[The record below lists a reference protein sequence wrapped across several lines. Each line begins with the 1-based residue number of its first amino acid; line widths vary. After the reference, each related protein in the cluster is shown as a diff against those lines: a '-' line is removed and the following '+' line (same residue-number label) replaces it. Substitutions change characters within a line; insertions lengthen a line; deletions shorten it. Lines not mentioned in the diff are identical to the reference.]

1 MGDRHDY
8 VALEWVKGEIA
19 ETLKQ
24 AHHAI
29 ETLLDDPQATHALSD
44 CLACIH
50 QVHGSLQMVEFYGAA
65 LLAEEMEHL
74 IVALQNDRVS
84 HRDEALHLMLQAL
97 GQLPI
102 YLDRVQAARR
112 DLPLMLLP
120 LINDLRSARG
130 EALLSETS
138 LFSPQLPDLPPL
150 NDEALALLE
159 PADLSN
165 VLRKWRQMLQMALAG
180 LLREEDGDTNLGYLT
195 KVFSRLESLCGD
207 APLGPLWQ
215 VASALVEGMRDGVIA
230 NSPAL
235 RSLFKDADKEL
246 KRLLEHGMAA
256 INQPAPPELLKS
268 LLFYIAKAEHPTG
281 QMLTMKER
289 YGLDDALPDSAMVD
303 EERARLAGP
312 DRDAMRSVLA
322 ALCEELV
329 RVKER
334 LDLFVRSDRQHTSD
348 LDSLLAPLRQIAD
361 TLAVLGFGQPRKVI
375 IDQLAV
381 VLSLVQGQRA
391 PDDATLMDVAG
402 ALLYVEATLAG
413 MVGTVEPES
422 QEEDALPTTDLT
434 QIHQIVIKE
443 ARICLQQAKDMIV
456 DYIDADWDRQHLQP
470 LPALLTQ
477 VRGALAM
484 IALSRAASLVETCN
498 HFIREHLLLERGQ
511 PDWQELDSLADVI
524 ASLEYYLERLND
536 DPQAPGEQLLD
547 IAEQSLATL
556 GFFPNE
562 EPSEQQVPVLEDVL
576 SPSEAQTLQ
585 HQQELDASE
594 VARSLA
600 DVLASPVSALNPPAQ
615 TTPGSL
621 LPPPAGEEPVDDE
634 LREVFLE
641 ETDEVLEILREY
653 LPRWS
658 INPDNRSALSELRR
672 AFHTLKGSGRMV
684 RALVIG
690 ELAWAVENLLNRVLE
705 GSVEPGA
712 TVQQL
717 IGDVLRVLPELVAE
731 YAAHAQR
738 QRSDVDQMAARAHAL
753 AKGEEPLSDEDT
765 QDVSALDPLLLEI
778 FRKEAETHLS
788 SLNRFLDEAAEH
800 VPLPASDALLRALHT
815 LKGSASMAG
824 VLPIVELAVPL
835 DQLVREYKAHQIA
848 LDLDEVEV
856 LLEAEGLFLLG
867 LRQLKKDPLAEIP
880 HAHELIER
888 AKALLAERLQSLV
901 DAPSSSLRIKRD
913 PQLINNFLAQGMD
926 ILLDAESLLQRW
938 QQHPGERQEL
948 SALLDEL
955 TTLGEGAHL
964 ADLHP
969 VDELCEAL
977 LDLYGAVEESSLAVS
992 EVFFREAQSAH
1003 EALIDM
1009 LDELAAG
1016 QEVSPRPDRVRALQ
1030 GLLNESLDPSAMG
1043 LIRSDGSRTLSIR
1056 ELGDVTA
1063 DLAQTATD
1071 VVLDDEIVSI
1081 FLEEA
1086 VDILDSASQ
1095 ALQRWLADPQ
1105 NPAPLSS
1112 LQRDLHTLKGGARMA
1127 EVEPVGDL
1135 AHELEG
1141 LYEGLV
1147 DRRYSYSEGLALL
1160 LQNSHD
1166 HLAQQLEQLQSH
1178 QSLDDPAELIE
1189 AIHAFRQGHGS
1200 AVEVIEP
1207 EADDSPH
1214 HDSDLL
1220 EIFLEE
1226 GFDIIESSGAALSR
1240 WQAEPSNR
1248 QEVET
1253 LLRDLHTLKGG
1264 ARMVEITPIG
1274 DLAHE
1279 LEFLYEG
1286 LSTGLLKPTG
1296 ALFELLQRSHDRL
1309 AQMLDAARAGEP
1321 LPPADRLLDAIR
1333 NFSHPSVPEL
1343 PVPQAAIP
1351 ETPTPVAQPV
1361 AVKAETP
1368 LQPADPNADMVKV
1381 SAELLD
1387 DLVNLAGETS
1397 IFRGRIEQQ
1406 VNDAQVALNE
1416 METTIER
1423 MRDQLRRLDIET
1435 QGRILSRQQ
1444 EAERLGYEEFDPLEM
1459 DRHSQLQQLS
1469 RALFESASDL
1479 LDLKETLDRRNQD
1492 AENLLQQQGRINTEL
1507 QEGLMRTRMV
1517 PFERMLPRLKRI
1529 VRQVAGE
1536 LGKDVEFIVGN
1547 AEGEMD
1553 RNVLERMAA
1562 PLEHMLRNAVDHGL
1576 ESAEVRAAAG
1586 KPAQGR
1592 ITLDLLREGG
1602 DMIFDIRD
1610 DGAGVP
1616 MDAVRRKAIKRGLI
1630 EEHSEISDRDVLQ
1643 FIMQPGFSTAEKIT
1657 QISGRGVGMD
1667 VVHEE
1672 VRQLGGSMSIDS
1684 VPGQG
1689 VHFRIRLPFT
1699 VSVNRALMVQCG
1711 EDQYAIPLNTIDGIV
1726 RVLPNELEGHFRL
1739 DPPAYEYAGQRYEL
1753 CYLGDLLKTHPRPKL
1768 PAQSLPLPVLL
1779 VQCNDRHVAVQVD
1792 AMAGTREIVVKSLGP
1807 QFAAVQGV
1815 SGATILGDGRVVLI
1829 LDLLAPI
1836 RAMQAHVPQRP
1847 PVQDSEF
1854 EPQKPLLVMVVDD
1867 SVTVRKVT
1875 SRLLERHGMNVL
1887 TAKDGV
1893 DAMLLLEEHMPD
1905 IMLLDIEMPRMDG
1918 FEVATQVRNDER
1930 LQHLPIIMIT
1940 SRTGQKH
1947 RDRAM
1952 AIGVNDYLGK
1962 PYQESVLLESIALWS
1977 KTHA

>member
-24 AHHAI
+24 AHQAI
-29 ETLLDDPQATHALSD
+29 ETLIDDPQATHALSE
-44 CLACIH
+44 CLACVH
-50 QVHGSLQMVEFYGAA
+50 QVHGGLQMVEFYGAA
-65 LLAEEMEHL
+65 LLAEEIEQL
-74 IVALQNDRVS
+74 ISALQQNRVS
-84 HRDEALHLMLQAL
+84 HRDEAIHLLLHAL
-97 GQLPI
+97 GQLPT
-102 YLDRVQAARR
+102 YLDRVQGARR
-112 DLPLMLLP
+112 DLPLVVLP

-130 EALLSETS
+130 ESLLSETS

-150 NDEALALLE
+150 SEQALALLE
-159 PADLSN
+159 PSDLPN
-165 VLRKWRQMLQMALAG
+165 VLRKLRQMLQMALAG
-180 LLREEDGDTNLGYLT
+180 LLREQDDDTHFDYLAR
-195 KVFSRLESLCGD
+195 VFSRLEGLCGD
-207 APLGPLWQ
+207 APLSPLWH
-215 VASALVEGMRDGVIA
+215 VASALVEGMRNGSIA
-230 NSPAL
+230 NSPTL

-246 KRLLEHGMAA
+246 KRLLEQGMPG
-256 INQPAPPELLKS
+256 INQPAPAELLKS

-281 QMLTMKER
+281 QMLTMKDR
-289 YGLDDALPDSAMVD
+289 YSLDDALPDSAMVD
-303 EERARLAGP
+303 EERARLVGP

-381 VLSLVQGQRA
+381 VLSLAQGQRE
-391 PDDATLMDVAG
+391 PNDATLMDVAG

-422 QEEDALPTTDLT
+422 QEDSRLPTTDLT

-456 DYIDADWDRQHLQP
+456 DYIDADWDRQYLQP

-484 IALSRAASLVETCN
+484 IPLARAASLVEACN
-498 HFIREHLLLERGQ
+498 GFIREHLLVDPGQ
-511 PDWQELDSLADVI
+511 PGWQQLDSLADVVTSI
-524 ASLEYYLERLND
+524 EYYLERLSD
-536 DPQAPGEQLLD
+536 DPEAPGEQLLD
-547 IAEQSLATL
+547 VAEKGLAAL
-556 GFFPNE
+556 GCF
-562 EPSEQQVPVLEDVL
+562 PSEQQVPMLEAVL
-576 SPSEAQTLQ
+576 SPSEAMQNMQ
-585 HQQELDASE
+585 DIQGIQELDDLKT
-594 VARSLA
+594 VQSLA
-600 DVLASPVSALNPPAQ
+600 DVLASPVSSVNPPAL

-634 LREVFLE
+634 LRKVFLE
-641 ETDEVLEILREY
+641 ETDEVLEILQEY

-658 INPDNRSALSELRR
+658 ANPDSPSALSELRR

-684 RALVIG
+684 RALVLG

-705 GSVEPGA
+705 HSVAPSPA
-712 TVQQL
+712 VQHL
-717 IGDVLRVLPELVAE
+717 VGDALKLLPELVTE
-731 YAAHAQR
+731 FAANAQR
-738 QRSDVDQMAARAHAL
+738 QRNDVDQLAARAHAL
-753 AKGEEPLSDEDT
+753 AKGDELLSDEDV
-765 QDVSALDPLLLEI
+765 QDVAALDPLLLEI
-778 FRKEAETHLS
+778 FRNEAETHLN
-788 SLNRFLDEAAEH
+788 SLNRFLDQAAEH
-800 VPLPASDALLRALHT
+800 VPLQASDELQRALHT

-824 VLPIVELAVPL
+824 VLPIAELAASL
-835 DQLVREYKAHQIA
+835 DQLAREYKAHRIA
-848 LDLDEVEV
+848 LDLDEVEL
-856 LLEAEGLFLLG
+856 LLEAEGLFRLG
-867 LRQLKKDPLAEIP
+867 LRQLKSDPLGEIP
-880 HAHELIER
+880 DARALIER
-888 AKALLAERLQSLV
+888 ARALLADRLQSLLS
-901 DAPSSSLRIKRD
+901 APDTKLRIKRD

-955 TTLGEGAHL
+955 TTLGESAHL

-992 EVFFREAQSAH
+992 DRFFHEAQSAH
-1003 EALIDM
+1003 EALINM

-1016 QEVSPRPDRVRALQ
+1016 QEVTAQPQRVRALRD
-1030 GLLNESLDPSAMG
+1030 LLDESLDPSSMG

-1056 ELGDVTA
+1056 ELGSATA
-1063 DLAQTATD
+1063 ELEQAATQ
-1071 VVLDDEIVSI
+1071 VELDDEIVSI
-1081 FLEEA
+1081 FLDEA
-1086 VDILDSASQ
+1086 VDILESAGQ
-1095 ALQRWLADPQ
+1095 ALQRWLSDPD
-1105 NPAPLSS
+1105 NAAPLLS

-1135 AHELEG
+1135 AHELES

-1147 DRRYSYSEGLALL
+1147 DRRYSHSEALAQL
-1160 LQNSHD
+1160 LQQSHD
-1166 HLAQQLEQLQSH
+1166 RLAVFLEQLQH
-1178 QSLDDPAELIE
+1178 NRPLGDPGELIE
-1189 AIHAFRQGHGS
+1189 AIRAFRLGNAGS
-1200 AVEVIEP
+1200 ADVIEP
-1207 EADDSPH
+1207 AASNDSAS
-1214 HDSDLL
+1214 HDSELL

-1226 GFDIIESSGAALSR
+1226 GFDIIENSGAALLR

-1264 ARMVEITPIG
+1264 ARMVEIAPIG

-1286 LSTGLLKPTG
+1286 LSAGVLQPT
-1296 ALFELLQRSHDRL
+1296 AELFSLLQRSHDRL
-1309 AQMLDAARAGEP
+1309 AQMLDATRAGQP
-1321 LPPADRLLDAIR
+1321 LPPADRLIDAIK
-1333 NFSHPSVPEL
+1333 NFSHPAVPETSAPVTL
-1343 PVPQAAIP
+1343 PVAP
-1351 ETPTPVAQPV
+1351 
-1361 AVKAETP
+1361 KAEP
-1368 LQPADPNADMVKV
+1368 AAPQPEGADTVKV

-1406 VNDAQVALNE
+1406 VNDARVALSE

-1423 MRDQLRRLDIET
+1423 IRDQLRRLDTET

-1444 EAERLGYEEFDPLEM
+1444 VEAERLGYEEFDPLEM

-1529 VRQVAGE
+1529 VRQVASE

-1576 ESAEVRAAAG
+1576 ESAQVRIAAG
-1586 KPAQGR
+1586 KPAQGK
-1592 ITLDLLREGG
+1592 ITLDLSREGG
-1602 DMIFDIRD
+1602 DIIFDIRD

-1616 MDAVRRKAIKRGLI
+1616 LDAVRRKAIKRGLLDPD
-1630 EEHSEISDRDVLQ
+1630 SDISDRDVLQ
-1643 FIMQPGFSTAEKIT
+1643 FILQPGFSTAEKIT

-1672 VRQLGGSMSIDS
+1672 VRQLGGTMSIDS
-1684 VPGQG
+1684 TSGQG

-1726 RVLPNELEGHFRL
+1726 RVLPNELEGHYRL
-1739 DPPAYEYAGQRYEL
+1739 DPPTYEYAGQRYEL
-1753 CYLGDLLKTHPRPKL
+1753 CYLGELLKTSTRPKL
-1768 PAQSLPLPVLL
+1768 LGQSLPLPVLL
-1779 VQCNDRHVAVQVD
+1779 VQCNERHVAVQVD

-1807 QFAAVQGV
+1807 QFAAVQGL

-1836 RAMQAHVPQRP
+1836 RAMQARVPQRP
-1847 PVQDSEF
+1847 VTQDV
-1854 EPQKPLLVMVVDD
+1854 EPESQRPLLVLVVDD

-1893 DAMLLLEEHMPD
+1893 DAMLLLEEHRPD
-1905 IMLLDIEMPRMDG
+1905 LMLLDIEMPRMDG
-1918 FEVATQVRNDER
+1918 FEVATQVRADER

-1962 PYQESVLLESIALWS
+1962 PYQESVLLDSIARWS

>member
-24 AHHAI
+24 AHQAI
-29 ETLLDDPQATHALSD
+29 ETLIDDPQATHTLSE
-44 CLACIH
+44 CLACVH
-50 QVHGSLQMVEFYGAA
+50 QVHGSLHMVEFYGAA
-65 LLAEEMEHL
+65 LLAEEIEQL
-74 IVALQNDRVS
+74 TSALQQNRVS
-84 HRDEALHLMLQAL
+84 HRDEAIHLLLQAL
-97 GQLPI
+97 GQLPT
-102 YLDRVQAARR
+102 YLDRVQGARR
-112 DLPLMLLP
+112 DLPLVVLP

-130 EALLSETS
+130 ESLLSETS
-138 LFSPQLPDLPPL
+138 LFSPQLLELLPLGP
-150 NDEALALLE
+150 EALALLE
-159 PADLSN
+159 PSDLPN
-165 VLRKWRQMLQMALAG
+165 VLRKLRQMLQMALVG
-180 LLREEDGDTNLGYLT
+180 LLREQDDETHFGYLAR
-195 KVFSRLESLCGD
+195 VFTRLEALCGN
-207 APLGPLWQ
+207 APLSPLWQ
-215 VASALVEGMRDGVIA
+215 VASALVEGMRNDSIA

-246 KRLLEHGMAA
+246 KRLLEQGMPG
-256 INQPAPPELLKS
+256 INQPAPPQLLKS

-281 QMLTMKER
+281 QMLTMKDR
-289 YGLDDALPDSAMVD
+289 YSLDDALPDGAMVD

-312 DRDAMRSVLA
+312 DRDAMRSVLS

-348 LDSLLAPLRQIAD
+348 LESLLAPLRQIAD

-381 VLSLVQGQRA
+381 VLSLAQGQRE
-391 PDDATLMDVAG
+391 PNDATLMDVAG

-422 QEEDALPTTDLT
+422 QEDSRLPTTDLT

-484 IALSRAASLVETCN
+484 IPLSRAASLVETCN
-498 HFIREHLLLERGQ
+498 GFIREHLLVDPGQ
-511 PDWQELDSLADVI
+511 PGWQQLDSLADVI
-524 ASLEYYLERLND
+524 TSIEYYLERLSD
-536 DPQAPGEQLLD
+536 DPEAPGEHLLD
-547 IAEQSLATL
+547 VAEKGLVSL
-556 GFFPNE
+556 GFF
-562 EPSEQQVPVLEDVL
+562 PSEQQVPMLKDVL
-576 SPSEAQTLQ
+576 SPNEALVMQDM
-585 HQQELDASE
+585 QELDDPE
-594 VARSLA
+594 TVQSLA
-600 DVLASPVSALNPPAQ
+600 DVLASPVSSVNPPAL
-615 TTPGSL
+615 TMPGSL

-634 LREVFLE
+634 LRDVFLE
-641 ETDEVLEILREY
+641 ETDEVLEILEEY

-658 INPDNRSALSELRR
+658 ASPDSTSVLSELRR

-684 RALVIG
+684 RALVLG

-705 GSVEPGA
+705 HSVAPGSA
-712 TVQQL
+712 VQQL
-717 IGDVLRVLPELVAE
+717 VGDALKLLPELVAE
-731 YAAHAQR
+731 FAANAQR
-738 QRSDVDQMAARAHAL
+738 QRNDVDQLAARAHAL
-753 AKGEEPLSDEDT
+753 AKGDKPVSDEDV
-765 QDVSALDPLLLEI
+765 QDVTALDPLLLEI
-778 FRKEAETHLS
+778 FRNEAETHLS
-788 SLNRFLDEAAEH
+788 SLNRFLDQASEH
-800 VPLPASDALLRALHT
+800 VPLQASDELQRALHT

-824 VLPIVELAVPL
+824 VLPIAELAASL
-835 DQLVREYKAHQIA
+835 DQLAREYKAHRIA
-848 LDLDEVEV
+848 LDLDEVEL
-856 LLEAEGLFLLG
+856 LLEAEGLFRLG
-867 LRQLKKDPLAEIP
+867 LRQLKSDPLAEIP
-880 HAHELIER
+880 DARSLIER
-888 AKALLAERLQSLV
+888 THAVLAERLQSLLST
-901 DAPSSSLRIKRD
+901 PNTKLRIKRD

-964 ADLHP
+964 ADLHQ

-992 EVFFREAQSAH
+992 DRFFHEAQSAH
-1003 EALIDM
+1003 EALINM

-1016 QEVSPRPDRVRALQ
+1016 QEVTAQPERVRALR
-1030 GLLNESLDPSAMG
+1030 GLLDESLDPSSMG

-1056 ELGDVTA
+1056 ELGSATA
-1063 DLAQTATD
+1063 ELEQSATQ
-1071 VVLDDEIVSI
+1071 VELDDEIVSI

-1086 VDILDSASQ
+1086 VDILESAGQ
-1095 ALQRWLADPQ
+1095 ALQRWLSDPD
-1105 NPAPLSS
+1105 NAAPLSS

-1135 AHELEG
+1135 AHELES

-1147 DRRYSYSEGLALL
+1147 DRRYSHSEALAQL
-1160 LQNSHD
+1160 LQHSHD
-1166 HLAQQLEQLQSH
+1166 RLAMFLDQLRHNRPLG
-1178 QSLDDPAELIE
+1178 DPRELIE
-1189 AIHAFRQGHGS
+1189 AIREFRQGNAGS
-1200 AVEVIEP
+1200 AEVIEP
-1207 EADDSPH
+1207 TASNDSAG
-1214 HDSDLL
+1214 HDSELL

-1226 GFDIIESSGAALSR
+1226 GFDIIENSGAALLR

-1264 ARMVEITPIG
+1264 ARMVEIAPIG

-1286 LSTGLLKPTG
+1286 LSAGVLQPT
-1296 ALFELLQRSHDRL
+1296 AELFSLLQRSHDRL
-1309 AQMLDAARAGEP
+1309 AQMLDATRAGQP
-1321 LPPADRLLDAIR
+1321 LPPADRLIDAIK
-1333 NFSHPSVPEL
+1333 NFSHPAVSETSLTLPAVP
-1343 PVPQAAIP
+1343 
-1351 ETPTPVAQPV
+1351 
-1361 AVKAETP
+1361 KAESATP
-1368 LQPADPNADMVKV
+1368 QTEGTDTVKV

-1406 VNDAQVALNE
+1406 VNDARVALSE

-1423 MRDQLRRLDIET
+1423 MRDQLRRLDTET

-1444 EAERLGYEEFDPLEM
+1444 VEAERLGYEEFDPLEM

-1479 LDLKETLDRRNQD
+1479 LDLKETLERRNHD

-1529 VRQVAGE
+1529 VRQVASE
-1536 LGKDVEFIVGN
+1536 LGKDVDFIVGN

-1576 ESAEVRAAAG
+1576 ESAEVRIAAG
-1586 KPAQGR
+1586 KPAQGK
-1592 ITLDLLREGG
+1592 ITLDLSREGG
-1602 DMIFDIRD
+1602 DIIFDIRD

-1616 MDAVRRKAIKRGLI
+1616 LDAVRRKAIKRGLLDPD
-1630 EEHSEISDRDVLQ
+1630 SDISDRDVLQ
-1643 FIMQPGFSTAEKIT
+1643 FILQPGFSTAEKIT

-1672 VRQLGGSMSIDS
+1672 VRQLGGGMIIDS

-1726 RVLPNELEGHFRL
+1726 RVLPNELEGHYRL
-1739 DPPAYEYAGQRYEL
+1739 DPPTYEYAGQRYEL
-1753 CYLGDLLKTHPRPKL
+1753 CYLGELLKTSTRPKL
-1768 PAQSLPLPVLL
+1768 LGQSLPLPVLL
-1779 VQCNDRHVAVQVD
+1779 VQCNERHVAVQVD

-1807 QFAAVQGV
+1807 QFAAVQGL

-1836 RAMQAHVPQRP
+1836 RAMQAQVPKRPVTQDVEPESQR
-1847 PVQDSEF
+1847 
-1854 EPQKPLLVMVVDD
+1854 PLLVLVVDD

-1905 IMLLDIEMPRMDG
+1905 LMLLDIEMPRMDG
-1918 FEVATQVRNDER
+1918 FEVATQIRADER

-1962 PYQESVLLESIALWS
+1962 PYQESVLLDSIARWS

>member
-19 ETLKQ
+19 ETLKL
-24 AHHAI
+24 AHQAI
-29 ETLLDDPQATHALSD
+29 EAVLDDPQAFPGLD
-44 CLACIH
+44 ECLAYIH

-65 LLAEEMEHL
+65 LLAEEMEQL
-74 IVALQNDRVS
+74 VEALQHDRVP

-97 GQLPI
+97 GQLPA
-102 YLDRVQAARR
+102 YLDRVQSARR
-112 DLPLMLLP
+112 DLPLVVLP

-130 EALLSETS
+130 ESLLAETS
-138 LFSPQLPDLPPL
+138 LFSPPLPELAPL
-150 NDEALALLE
+150 GDEALAALE
-159 PADLSN
+159 PPELPN
-165 VLRKWRQMLQMALAG
+165 VLRKLRQMLQMALVG
-180 LLREEDGDTNLGYLT
+180 LLREQDDQTHLDYLA
-195 KVFSRLESLCGD
+195 KVFTRLEALSGD
-207 APLGPLWQ
+207 APLSPLWQ
-215 VASALVEGMRDGVIA
+215 VASALIEGMREGVIA

-246 KRLLEHGMAA
+246 KRLLEQG
-256 INQPAPPELLKS
+256 IVGLNQPAPAELLKS

-281 QMLTMKER
+281 QMLTMKDR
-289 YGLDDALPDSAMVD
+289 YSLDDALPDSAMVD

-334 LDLFVRSDRQHTSD
+334 LDLFVRSDRQHASD

-381 VLSLVQGQRA
+381 VLSLAQGQRE
-391 PDDATLMDVAG
+391 PNDAILMDVAG

-413 MVGTVEPES
+413 MVGTVETQS
-422 QEEDALPTTDLT
+422 ADDARLPTTDLT

-456 DYIDADWDRQHLQP
+456 DYIDADWDRQHLQA
-470 LPALLTQ
+470 LPDLLTQ

-484 IALSRAASLVETCN
+484 IPLPRAASLVEACN
-498 HFIREHLLLERGQ
+498 GFIREHLM
-511 PDWQELDSLADVI
+511 LDAHEPGWEQLDHLADAI
-524 ASLEYYLERLND
+524 SSLEYYLERLSD
-536 DPQAPGEQLLD
+536 DPQVPAEHLLD
-547 IAEQSLATL
+547 VAQNSLASL
-556 GFFPNE
+556 GFFP
-562 EPSEQQVPVLEDVL
+562 SEQPGEAQVPVLDEVL
-576 SPSEAQTLQ
+576 SPDEAQVMQGLQTLDDPQ
-585 HQQELDASE
+585 VVQ
-594 VARSLA
+594 SLA
-600 DVLASPVSALNPPAQ
+600 EVLASPLSTLNPPARN
-615 TTPGSL
+615 TPDSL
-621 LPPPAGEEPVDDE
+621 MPPPADEEPVDDE

-641 ETDEVLEILREY
+641 ETDEVLAVLHEY
-653 LPRWS
+653 LPRWTA
-658 INPDNRSALSELRR
+658 NPQDRAALTELRR

-684 RALVIG
+684 RALVLG

-705 GSVEPGA
+705 QSVEPGA
-712 TVQQL
+712 
-717 IGDVLRVLPELVAE
+717 VLRQLLGDTLLLLPELINEFATQR
-731 YAAHAQR
+731 QR
-738 QRSDVDQMAARAHAL
+738 QRSDVDQLAARAHAL
-753 AKGEEPLSDEDT
+753 AKGDEPLAAEDT
-765 QDVSALDPLLLEI
+765 DDVAALDPLLLEI
-778 FRKEAETHLS
+778 FRKEAETHLA
-788 SLNRFLDEAAEH
+788 SLNRFLDQAAEH
-800 VPLPASDALLRALHT
+800 VPLPASDELQRALHT

-824 VLPIVELAVPL
+824 VLPMAELAASL
-835 DQLVREYKAHQIA
+835 DQLAREFKAHQLP
-848 LDLDEVEV
+848 LDLDVVEL
-856 LLEAEGLFLLG
+856 LLEAEGLFRVG
-867 LRQLKKDPLAEIP
+867 LRQLKHDPLAPIVG
-880 HAHELIER
+880 AQSLIKR
-888 AKALLAERLQSLV
+888 TDALLAERLQ
-901 DAPSSSLRIKRD
+901 ASSDGAESGLRLKRD

-926 ILLDAESLLQRW
+926 ILLDAENLLPRW

-964 ADLHP
+964 ADLLP
-969 VDELCEAL
+969 VDGLCEAL

-992 EVFFREAQSAH
+992 ERFFHEAQLAH
-1003 EALIDM
+1003 EALINM

-1016 QEVSPRPDRVRALQ
+1016 QEITPQPERIRALQ
-1030 GLLNESLDPSAMG
+1030 ELLDEGLDPGSMG
-1043 LIRSDGSRTLSIR
+1043 LIRSDGSRTLDIR
-1056 ELGDVTA
+1056 ELGSATA
-1063 DLAQTATD
+1063 QLQQSAAA
-1071 VVLDDEIVSI
+1071 LEPDDEIVEI

-1086 VDILDSASQ
+1086 VDILDSAGQ
-1095 ALQRWLADPQ
+1095 ALQRWLKDPD
-1105 NPAPLSS
+1105 NSAPLSS

-1127 EVEPVGDL
+1127 EVEAVGDL
-1135 AHELEG
+1135 AQELEN

-1147 DRRYSYSEGLALL
+1147 DRRYNHSAALEGL
-1160 LQNSHD
+1160 LQQSHAR
-1166 HLAQQLEQLQSH
+1166 LAGMLEQLQAH
-1178 QSLDDPAELIE
+1178 QALTPAQDLID
-1189 AIHAFRQGHGS
+1189 AIRQLRQGQAASETAPAPTEHDNAGHD
-1200 AVEVIEP
+1200 P
-1207 EADDSPH
+1207 E
-1214 HDSDLL
+1214 LL

-1226 GFDIIESSGAALSR
+1226 GFDIIESSGAALLR
-1240 WQAEPSNR
+1240 WQAEPGNR

-1264 ARMVEITPIG
+1264 ARMVEIGPIG

-1279 LEFLYEG
+1279 LEFLYES
-1286 LSTGLLKPTG
+1286 LSTG
-1296 ALFELLQRSHDRL
+1296 ALQPSAELFALVQRGHDRL
-1309 AQMLDAARAGEP
+1309 AQMLDGVRAGQP
-1321 LPPADRLLDAIR
+1321 CPPADRLINAIQ
-1333 NFSHPSVPEL
+1333 NFSHPAPVETPSAPAPL
-1343 PVPQAAIP
+1343 PVAKPEAAP
-1351 ETPTPVAQPV
+1351 PS
-1361 AVKAETP
+1361 
-1368 LQPADPNADMVKV
+1368 ADAGADMVKV
-1381 SAELLD
+1381 SSELLD
-1387 DLVNLAGETS
+1387 ELVNLAGETS

-1406 VNDAQVALNE
+1406 VNDAQIALNE

-1423 MRDQLRRLDIET
+1423 MRDQLRRLDTET

-1444 EAERLGYEEFDPLEM
+1444 VDGERLGYEDFDPLEM

-1479 LDLKETLDRRNQD
+1479 LDLKETLDRRNHD
-1492 AENLLQQQGRINTEL
+1492 AENLLQQQGRINTDL

-1517 PFERMLPRLKRI
+1517 PFERMVPRLKRI
-1529 VRQVAGE
+1529 VRQVAEE
-1536 LGKDVEFIVGN
+1536 LGKDVAFVVGN
-1547 AEGEMD
+1547 ADGEMD

-1576 ESAEVRAAAG
+1576 ESAEVRLAAG
-1586 KPAQGR
+1586 KPAQGQ
-1592 ITLDLLREGG
+1592 ISLDLSREGG
-1602 DMIFDIRD
+1602 DMVFDIRD

-1616 MDAVRRKAIKRGLI
+1616 LEAVRRKAIKRGLLAPDA
-1630 EEHSEISDRDVLQ
+1630 EISDRDVLQ
-1643 FIMQPGFSTAEKIT
+1643 FILQPGFSTAEKIT

-1711 EDQYAIPLNTIDGIV
+1711 EDQYAIPLNTIEGIV
-1726 RVLPNELEGHFRL
+1726 RVLPNDLEGHFRH
-1739 DPPAYEYAGQRYEL
+1739 DPPSYQYGGQRYEL
-1753 CYLGDLLKTHPRPKL
+1753 CYLGELLKTAPRPKL
-1768 PAQSLPLPVLL
+1768 LGQNLPLPVLL
-1779 VQCNDRHVAVQVD
+1779 VHYNDRHIAVLVD
-1792 AMAGTREIVVKSLGP
+1792 SMAGTREIVVKSLGP

-1836 RAMQAHVPQRP
+1836 RAMQARLSQEPARTEI
-1847 PVQDSEF
+1847 DSE
-1854 EPQKPLLVMVVDD
+1854 PHKPLLIMVVDD

-1905 IMLLDIEMPRMDG
+1905 LMLLDIEMPRMDG

-1962 PYQESVLLESIALWS
+1962 PYQESVLLESIAQWS
-1977 KTHA
+1977 KKHA

>member
-24 AHHAI
+24 AHQAI
-29 ETLLDDPQATHALSD
+29 EAVLEDPQAFPGLD
-44 CLACIH
+44 ECLDYIH

-74 IVALQNDRVS
+74 VEALQHERVS
-84 HRDEALHLMLQAL
+84 HRDEALHLLLQAL

-102 YLDRVQAARR
+102 YLDRVQGARR
-112 DLPLMLLP
+112 DLPLVVLP

-130 EALLSETS
+130 ESLLSETS
-138 LFSPQLPDLPPL
+138 LFSPQLPQLPPL
-150 NDEALALLE
+150 SAQALALLE
-159 PADLSN
+159 PAELPN
-165 VLRKWRQMLQMALAG
+165 VLRKLRQMLQMALVG
-180 LLREEDGDTNLGYLT
+180 LLREQDDQTHLEYLA
-195 KVFSRLESLCGD
+195 KVFQRLEAMSGD
-207 APLGPLWQ
+207 APLSPLWQ
-215 VASALVEGMRDGVIA
+215 VASALVEGMREGAIA

-246 KRLLEHGMAA
+246 KRLLEQGMRGL
-256 INQPAPPELLKS
+256 NQPPPAELLKS

-281 QMLTMKER
+281 QMLTMKDR
-289 YGLDDALPDSAMVD
+289 YSLDDALPDSAMVD

-381 VLSLVQGQRA
+381 VLSLAQGQRE
-391 PDDATLMDVAG
+391 PNDATLMDVAG
-402 ALLYVEATLAG
+402 ALLYVEANLAG
-413 MVGTVEPES
+413 MVGTVETESPE
-422 QEEDALPTTDLT
+422 EARLPTTDLT

-456 DYIDADWDRQHLQP
+456 DYIDADWDRQHLQA
-470 LPALLTQ
+470 LPELLTQ

-484 IALSRAASLVETCN
+484 IPLSRAASLVEACN
-498 HFIREHLLLERGQ
+498 GFIREHLLLDPHEPG
-511 PDWQELDSLADVI
+511 WQQLDNLADVI
-524 ASLEYYLERLND
+524 TSLEYYLERLSD
-536 DPQAPGEQLLD
+536 DSQAASEQLLD
-547 IAEQSLATL
+547 VAQKSLASL
-556 GFFPNE
+556 GYFPDE
-562 EPSEQQVPVLEDVL
+562 APGAPQVPVLDDVL
-576 SPSEAQTLQ
+576 SPSEALVMQDLQ
-585 HQQELDASE
+585 VLDDPDI
-594 VARSLA
+594 VQSLA
-600 DVLASPVSALNPPAQ
+600 EVLASPVSAVNPPAL

-621 LPPPAGEEPVDDE
+621 MPPPADEEPVDDE

-641 ETDEVLEILREY
+641 ETDEVLEVLHEY

-658 INPDNRSALSELRR
+658 ANPQDRAALTELRR

-684 RALVIG
+684 RALVLG

-705 GSVEPGA
+705 QSVEPGA
-712 TVQQL
+712 VVPQLLTDTVL
-717 IGDVLRVLPELVAE
+717 LLPELISEFAT
-731 YAAHAQR
+731 HRQR
-738 QRSDVDQMAARAHAL
+738 QRSDVDQLAARAHAL
-753 AKGEEPLSDEDT
+753 AKGDEPLAAEDVN
-765 QDVSALDPLLLEI
+765 DVAALDPLLLEI
-778 FRKEAETHLS
+778 FRNEAETHLA
-788 SLNRFLDEAAEH
+788 SLNRYLDQAAEH
-800 VPLPASDALLRALHT
+800 VPLPASDELQRALHT

-824 VLPIVELAVPL
+824 VLPIAELAAPL
-835 DQLVREYKAHQIA
+835 DQLAREFKAHQLP
-848 LDLDEVEV
+848 LDLDEVEL
-856 LLEAEGLFLLG
+856 LLEAEGLFRVG
-867 LRQLKKDPLAEIP
+867 LRQLKHDPLAPIVG
-880 HAHELIER
+880 AQSLIKRIET
-888 AKALLAERLQSLV
+888 LLGERLEAILQT
-901 DAPSSSLRIKRD
+901 PNTSLRIKRD

-926 ILLDAESLLQRW
+926 ILLDAENLLQRW

-964 ADLHP
+964 ADLLP
-969 VDELCEAL
+969 VDVLCEAL

-992 EVFFREAQSAH
+992 ERFFEEAQNAH
-1003 EALIDM
+1003 EALINM

-1016 QEVSPRPDRVRALQ
+1016 QEVTPQPARIRALHE
-1030 GLLNESLDPSAMG
+1030 LLDESLDPSSMG

-1056 ELGDVTA
+1056 ELGSATA
-1063 DLAQTATD
+1063 ELQQSARSFEG
-1071 VVLDDEIVSI
+1071 DDEIVEI

-1086 VDILDSASQ
+1086 VDILDSAGQ
-1095 ALQRWLADPQ
+1095 ALHRWLNDPD
-1105 NPAPLSS
+1105 NAAPLSS

-1127 EVEPVGDL
+1127 EVAAIADL
-1135 AHELEG
+1135 AQELES

-1147 DRRYSYSEGLALL
+1147 DRRYSHSDALGRLLLKSHAQLALL
-1160 LQNSHD
+1160 LD
-1166 HLAQQLEQLQSH
+1166 QLQSH
-1178 QSLDDPAELIE
+1178 QPLSPAQELIG
-1189 AIHAFRQGHGS
+1189 AIRELRQGQPLG
-1200 AVEVIEP
+1200 
-1207 EADDSPH
+1207 EAPLPTAD
-1214 HDSDLL
+1214 HDSAAHDPELL

-1226 GFDIIESSGAALSR
+1226 GFDIIENSGAALLR
-1240 WQAEPSNR
+1240 WQAEPGNR

-1264 ARMVEITPIG
+1264 ARMVEIGPIG

-1279 LEFLYEG
+1279 LEYLYES
-1286 LSTGLLKPTG
+1286 LSTG
-1296 ALFELLQRSHDRL
+1296 ALQPSAELFALVQRGHDRL
-1309 AQMLDAARAGEP
+1309 AQMLDGVRAGQP
-1321 LPPADRLLDAIR
+1321 CPPADRLISAIQ
-1333 NFSHPSVPEL
+1333 NFSHPATV
-1343 PVPQAAIP
+1343 
-1351 ETPTPVAQPV
+1351 ETPPVL
-1361 AVKAETP
+1361 P
-1368 LQPADPNADMVKV
+1368 LPAKTEPAPPAADAGADMVKV

-1387 DLVNLAGETS
+1387 ELVNLAGETS

-1406 VNDAQVALNE
+1406 VSDAQTALNE

-1423 MRDQLRRLDIET
+1423 MRDQLRRLDTET

-1444 EAERLGYEEFDPLEM
+1444 VDADHLGYEEFDPLEM

-1479 LDLKETLDRRNQD
+1479 LDLKETLDRRNHD
-1492 AENLLQQQGRINTEL
+1492 AENLLLQQGRINTEL

-1529 VRQVAGE
+1529 VRQVAEE
-1536 LGKDVEFIVGN
+1536 LNKDVAFIIDN

-1576 ESAEVRAAAG
+1576 ESAEVRLAAG
-1586 KPAQGR
+1586 KPAQGT
-1592 ITLDLLREGG
+1592 ISLDLSREGG
-1602 DMIFDIRD
+1602 DIVFDIRD

-1616 MDAVRRKAIKRGLI
+1616 LEAVRRKAIKRGLLAPDA
-1630 EEHSEISDRDVLQ
+1630 EISDRDVLQ
-1643 FIMQPGFSTAEKIT
+1643 FILQPGFSTAEKIT

-1672 VRQLGGSMSIDS
+1672 VRQLGGTMSIDS

-1711 EDQYAIPLNTIDGIV
+1711 EDQYAIPLNTIEGIV
-1726 RVLPNELEGHFRL
+1726 RVLPNDLEGHFRN
-1739 DPPAYEYAGQRYEL
+1739 DPPSYHYGGQRYEL
-1753 CYLGDLLKTHPRPKL
+1753 CYLGELLKTAPRPKL
-1768 PAQSLPLPVLL
+1768 LGQSLPLPVLL
-1779 VQCNDRHVAVQVD
+1779 VQCNDRHIAVQVD

-1807 QFAAVQGV
+1807 QFGAVQGV

-1836 RAMQAHVPQRP
+1836 RAMQARVAQRP
-1847 PVQDSEF
+1847 AHADIDS
-1854 EPQKPLLVMVVDD
+1854 EPQKPLLVLVVDD

-1905 IMLLDIEMPRMDG
+1905 LMLLDIEMPRMDG
-1918 FEVATQVRNDER
+1918 FEVATQVRHDER

-1962 PYQESVLLESIALWS
+1962 PYQESVLLESIAQWS
-1977 KTHA
+1977 KKHA

>member
-1 MGDRHDY
+1 
-8 VALEWVKGEIA
+8 
-19 ETLKQ
+19 
-24 AHHAI
+24 
-29 ETLLDDPQATHALSD
+29 
-44 CLACIH
+44 
-50 QVHGSLQMVEFYGAA
+50 
-65 LLAEEMEHL
+65 
-74 IVALQNDRVS
+74 
-84 HRDEALHLMLQAL
+84 
-97 GQLPI
+97 
-102 YLDRVQAARR
+102 
-112 DLPLMLLP
+112 
-120 LINDLRSARG
+120 
-130 EALLSETS
+130 
-138 LFSPQLPDLPPL
+138 
-150 NDEALALLE
+150 
-159 PADLSN
+159 
-165 VLRKWRQMLQMALAG
+165 
-180 LLREEDGDTNLGYLT
+180 
-195 KVFSRLESLCGD
+195 
-207 APLGPLWQ
+207 
-215 VASALVEGMRDGVIA
+215 
-230 NSPAL
+230 
-235 RSLFKDADKEL
+235 
-246 KRLLEHGMAA
+246 
-256 INQPAPPELLKS
+256 
-268 LLFYIAKAEHPTG
+268 
-281 QMLTMKER
+281 MLTMKDR

-334 LDLFVRSDRQHTSD
+334 LDLFVRSDRQHASD

-381 VLSLVQGQRA
+381 VLSLAQGQRA
-391 PDDATLMDVAG
+391 PDDAILMDVAG

-422 QEEDALPTTDLT
+422 QEESRLPTTDLT

-456 DYIDADWDRQHLQP
+456 DYIDADWDRQHLQA

-484 IALSRAASLVETCN
+484 IPLSRAASLIETCN
-498 HFIREHLLLERGQ
+498 HFIREHLLLDPGQ
-511 PDWQELDSLADVI
+511 PGWQELDSLADVI

-536 DPQAPGEQLLD
+536 DPEAPGESLLD
-547 IAEQSLATL
+547 IAEKSLASL
-556 GFFPNE
+556 GFFP
-562 EPSEQQVPVLEDVL
+562 SEQHVPVLEDVL
-576 SPSEAQTLQ
+576 SPSEAQVMQ
-585 HQQELDASE
+585 QRQELDTPA
-594 VARSLA
+594 VVQTLA

-621 LPPPAGEEPVDDE
+621 LPPPASEAPVDDE

-641 ETDEVLEILREY
+641 ETDEVLDILREY

-658 INPDNRSALSELRR
+658 ANPDDPSALGEVRR

-684 RALVIG
+684 RALVLG

-705 GSVEPGA
+705 HSVAPGA
-712 TVQQL
+712 AVQQL
-717 IGDVLRVLPELVAE
+717 LVDVLALLPELVAE
-731 YAAHAQR
+731 FAANAQR
-738 QRSDVDQMAARAHAL
+738 QRNDVDQLAARAHAL
-753 AKGEEPLSDEDT
+753 AKGEALAADEDT
-765 QDVSALDPLLLEI
+765 QDVAALDPLLLEI
-778 FRKEAETHLS
+778 FRKEAESHLS
-788 SLNRFLDEAAEH
+788 SLNRFLDQAAEH
-800 VPLPASDALLRALHT
+800 VPLQASDELQRALHT

-824 VLPIVELAVPL
+824 VLPIAELAAPL
-835 DQLVREYKAHQIA
+835 DQLAREYKAHQIA
-848 LDLDEVEV
+848 LDLDEVEL
-856 LLEAEGLFLLG
+856 LLEAEGLFRLG
-867 LRQLKKDPLAEIP
+867 LRQLKTDPLAEIP
-880 HAHELIER
+880 DAAALIKR
-888 AKALLAERLQSLV
+888 TQALLAERLASLS
-901 DAPSSSLRIKRD
+901 DTPNTGLRIKRD

-992 EVFFREAQSAH
+992 EAFFHEAQSAH
-1003 EALIDM
+1003 EALINM

-1016 QEVSPRPDRVRALQ
+1016 QEVSPRPERIRALH
-1030 GLLNESLDPSAMG
+1030 GLLDQSLDPSAMG

-1056 ELGDVTA
+1056 ELSDATA
-1063 DLAQTATD
+1063 ELENSLPPVGAGLPAMVVNDDALSQDKRGACESIASRLAPTREREP
-1071 VVLDDEIVSI
+1071 DDEIVSI

-1086 VDILDSASQ
+1086 ADILESAGP
-1095 ALQRWLADPQ
+1095 ALQRWLSEPSNA
-1105 NPAPLSS
+1105 APLSS

-1135 AHELEG
+1135 AHELES

-1147 DRRYSYSEGLALL
+1147 DRRYSYSDGLASL
-1160 LQNSHD
+1160 LQHSHD
-1166 HLAQQLEQLQSH
+1166 RLAHLLEQLQQH
-1178 QSLDDPAELIE
+1178 QPLDDPGELIE
-1189 AIHAFRQGHGS
+1189 AIRAFRQGHAGH
-1200 AVEVIEP
+1200 ADLIEP
-1207 EADDSPH
+1207 AASNDSAH
-1214 HDSDLL
+1214 HDSELL
-1220 EIFLEE
+1220 DIFLEE
-1226 GFDIIESSGAALSR
+1226 GFDIIESSGAALVR

-1286 LSTGLLKPTG
+1286 LSAGVLKPTA

-1309 AQMLDAARAGEP
+1309 AQMLDATRAGEP
-1321 LPPADRLLDAIR
+1321 LPPADRLIDAIK
-1333 NFSHPSVPEL
+1333 NFSHPAL
-1343 PVPQAAIP
+1343 P
-1351 ETPTPVAQPV
+1351 ETPAPIALP
-1361 AVKAETP
+1361 AAAKAEAP
-1368 LQPADPNADMVKV
+1368 LQPDAGADMVKV

-1387 DLVNLAGETS
+1387 DLVNLAGESS
-1397 IFRGRIEQQ
+1397 IVRGRIEQQ
-1406 VNDAQVALNE
+1406 VSDAQIALNE

-1444 EAERLGYEEFDPLEM
+1444 VDAERLGYEEFDPLEM

-1517 PFERMLPRLKRI
+1517 PFEKMLPRLKRI
-1529 VRQVAGE
+1529 VRQVSEE
-1536 LGKDVEFIVGN
+1536 LGKDVEFIVEN

-1576 ESAEVRAAAG
+1576 ESAEARIAAG

-1592 ITLDLLREGG
+1592 ITLDLSREGG
-1602 DMIFDIRD
+1602 DIIFDIRD

-1616 MDAVRRKAIKRGLI
+1616 LEAVRRKAIKRGLLDPN
-1630 EEHSEISDRDVLQ
+1630 SEISDRDVLQ
-1643 FIMQPGFSTAEKIT
+1643 FILQPGFSTAEKIT

-1739 DPPAYEYAGQRYEL
+1739 DPPTYEYAGQRYEL
-1753 CYLGDLLKTHPRPKL
+1753 CYLGELLKTSPRPKL
-1768 PAQSLPLPVLL
+1768 LGQNLPLPVLL
-1779 VQCNDRHVAVQVD
+1779 VQCNERHIAVLVD

-1836 RAMQAHVPQRP
+1836 RALQAHVPQRP
-1847 PVQDSEF
+1847 ANQDLEP
-1854 EPQKPLLVMVVDD
+1854 EPQRPLLIMVVDD

-1893 DAMLLLEEHMPD
+1893 DAMLLLEEHRPD
-1905 IMLLDIEMPRMDG
+1905 VMLLDIEMPRMDG
-1918 FEVATQVRNDER
+1918 FEVARQVRSDER
-1930 LQHLPIIMIT
+1930 FQHLPIIMIT

>member
-1 MGDRHDY
+1 MSGVVMGDRHDY

-19 ETLKQ
+19 ETLKV
-24 AHHAI
+24 AHQAI
-29 ETLLDDPQATHALSD
+29 EMLLDDPQATHALSE

-74 IVALQNDRVS
+74 TTALQQNRVS
-84 HRDEALHLMLQAL
+84 HRDETLHLLLQAL

-102 YLDRVQAARR
+102 YLDRVQGARR
-112 DLPLMLLP
+112 DLPLVVLP

-130 EALLSETS
+130 ESLLSETS

-150 NDEALALLE
+150 DEESLALLE
-159 PADLSN
+159 PADLPN
-165 VLRKWRQMLQMALAG
+165 VLRKLRQMLQMALVG
-180 LLREEDGDTNLGYLT
+180 LLREQDGETNLDYLT
-195 KVFSRLESLCGD
+195 RVFTRLEGLCGN
-207 APLGPLWQ
+207 APLCPLWQ
-215 VASALVEGMRDGVIA
+215 VASALVEGIRSGSIA

-235 RSLFKDADKEL
+235 RSLFKEADKEL
-246 KRLLEHGMAA
+246 KRLLEQGISG
-256 INQPAPPELLKS
+256 INQPAPLELLKS

-281 QMLTMKER
+281 QMLTMKDR

-334 LDLFVRSDRQHTSD
+334 LDLFVRSDRQHISD
-348 LDSLLAPLRQIAD
+348 LESLLAPLRQIAD

-381 VLSLVQGQRA
+381 VLSLAQGQRE
-391 PDDATLMDVAG
+391 PNDAILMDVAG

-422 QEEDALPTTDLT
+422 QEESRLPTTDLT

-484 IALSRAASLVETCN
+484 IPLSRAASLIETCN
-498 HFIREHLLLERGQ
+498 HFIREHLLLD
-511 PDWQELDSLADVI
+511 PDHPGWQELDSLADVI
-524 ASLEYYLERLND
+524 TSIEYYLERLSD
-536 DPQAPGEQLLD
+536 DPEAPGEKLLD
-547 IAEQSLATL
+547 VAEKSLAAL
-556 GFFPNE
+556 GFF
-562 EPSEQQVPVLEDVL
+562 PSEQQVPVLEDVL
-576 SPSEAQTLQ
+576 SPSEAQVMQDL
-585 HQQELDASE
+585 QELDDPE
-594 VARSLA
+594 TVQSLA
-600 DVLASPVSALNPPAQ
+600 DVLASPVSSVNPPAL
-615 TTPGSL
+615 TIPGSL

-658 INPDNRSALSELRR
+658 ANPDDKSALSELRR

-684 RALVIG
+684 RALVLG

-705 GSVEPGA
+705 RSVPPGPA
-712 TVQQL
+712 VQQL
-717 IGDVLRVLPELVAE
+717 LGDALHLLPELVADF
-731 YAAHAQR
+731 AANAQR
-738 QRSDVDQMAARAHAL
+738 QCNDVDQLAARAHAL
-753 AKGEEPLSDEDT
+753 AKGDESILDEDA
-765 QDVSALDPLLLEI
+765 QDVAALDPLLLEI
-778 FRKEAETHLS
+778 FRNEAETHLG
-788 SLNRFLDEAAEH
+788 SLNRFLDKAAEH
-800 VPLPASDALLRALHT
+800 VPLQASDELQRALHT

-824 VLPIVELAVPL
+824 VLPIAELATPL
-835 DQLVREYKAHQIA
+835 DHLAREYKAHLLA
-848 LDLDEVEV
+848 LDLDEVEL
-856 LLEAEGLFLLG
+856 LLEAEGLFRLG
-867 LRQLKKDPLAEIP
+867 LRQLKTDPLAEIP
-880 HAHELIER
+880 GAPPLIER
-888 AKALLAERLQSLV
+888 TQALLAERLETLLS
-901 DAPSSSLRIKRD
+901 APNTGLRIKRD

-992 EVFFREAQSAH
+992 EAFFHEAQSAH
-1003 EALIDM
+1003 EALINM

-1016 QEVSPRPDRVRALQ
+1016 QEVSPQPERIRALR
-1030 GLLNESLDPSAMG
+1030 GLLDESLDPSAMG

-1056 ELGDVTA
+1056 ELGSATA
-1063 DLAQTATD
+1063 ELEQTATQ
-1071 VVLDDEIVSI
+1071 VELDDEIVSI

-1086 VDILDSASQ
+1086 MDILESAGQ
-1095 ALQRWLADPQ
+1095 ALQRWLSDPD
-1105 NPAPLSS
+1105 NAAPLLS

-1127 EVEPVGDL
+1127 EVEPVGEL
-1135 AHELEG
+1135 AHELES

-1147 DRRYSYSEGLALL
+1147 DRRYAYSEALAHL
-1160 LQNSHD
+1160 LQHSHD
-1166 HLAQQLEQLQSH
+1166 RLAQLLDQLQN
-1178 QSLDDPAELIE
+1178 QRPLGDPDEVIE
-1189 AIHAFRQGHGS
+1189 AIREFRQGNAS
-1200 AVEVIEP
+1200 AVETVEP
-1207 EADDSPH
+1207 ARTEDSPG
-1214 HDSDLL
+1214 HDPELL

-1226 GFDIIESSGAALSR
+1226 GFDIIENSGAALVR

-1264 ARMVEITPIG
+1264 ARMVEIAPIG

-1286 LSTGLLKPTG
+1286 LSAGVLQPTAALFGLL
-1296 ALFELLQRSHDRL
+1296 QSSHDRL
-1309 AQMLDAARAGEP
+1309 AQMLDATRAGQP
-1321 LPPADRLLDAIR
+1321 LPPADQLIDAIK
-1333 NFSHPSVPEL
+1333 NFSHPAV
-1343 PVPQAAIP
+1343 P
-1351 ETPTPVAQPV
+1351 ETPAPVVVSATPKVELPAPQPD
-1361 AVKAETP
+1361 AS
-1368 LQPADPNADMVKV
+1368 ADMVKV

-1406 VNDAQVALNE
+1406 VNDARVTLSE

-1423 MRDQLRRLDIET
+1423 MRDQLRRLDTET

-1444 EAERLGYEEFDPLEM
+1444 VEAERLGYEEFDPLEM

-1529 VRQVAGE
+1529 VRQVSGE
-1536 LGKDVEFIVGN
+1536 LGKDVDFIVGN

-1576 ESAEVRAAAG
+1576 ESAEVRIAAG

-1592 ITLDLLREGG
+1592 ITLDLSREGG
-1602 DMIFDIRD
+1602 DIIFDIRD

-1616 MDAVRRKAIKRGLI
+1616 LDAVRRKAIKRGLLAAD
-1630 EEHSEISDRDVLQ
+1630 SDISDRDVLQ
-1643 FIMQPGFSTAEKIT
+1643 FILQPGFSTAEKIT

-1699 VSVNRALMVQCG
+1699 VSVNRALMVQCFD
-1711 EDQYAIPLNTIDGIV
+1711 DQYAIPLNTIDGIV
-1726 RVLPNELEGHFRL
+1726 RVLPNELEGHYRL
-1739 DPPAYEYAGQRYEL
+1739 DPPTYKYAGQHYEL
-1753 CYLGDLLKTHPRPKL
+1753 CYLGELLKTSHRPKL
-1768 PAQSLPLPVLL
+1768 LGQSLPLPVLL
-1779 VQCNDRHVAVQVD
+1779 VQCNERHIAVQVD
-1792 AMAGTREIVVKSLGP
+1792 SMAGTREIVVKSLGP
-1807 QFAAVQGV
+1807 QFAAVQGL

-1836 RAMQAHVPQRP
+1836 RAMQARVPQQSATQEAE
-1847 PVQDSEF
+1847 V
-1854 EPQKPLLVMVVDD
+1854 EPHKPLLVLVVDD

-1905 IMLLDIEMPRMDG
+1905 LMLLDIEMPRMDG
-1918 FEVATQVRNDER
+1918 FEVATQVRADER

>member
-19 ETLKQ
+19 ETLRL
-24 AHHAI
+24 AHQAI
-29 ETLLDDPQATHALSD
+29 EAVLDDPQAFPGLD
-44 CLACIH
+44 ECLAYIH

-74 IVALQNDRVS
+74 VEALQHQRVP
-84 HRDEALHLMLQAL
+84 HRDEALHLLLQAL
-97 GQLPI
+97 GQLPL
-102 YLDRVQAARR
+102 YLDRVQSARR
-112 DLPLMLLP
+112 DLPLVVLP

-130 EALLSETS
+130 ESLLAETS
-138 LFSPQLPDLPPL
+138 LFSPPLPELALLGDGALAALEPPDLP
-150 NDEALALLE
+150 
-159 PADLSN
+159 N
-165 VLRKWRQMLQMALAG
+165 VLRKLRQMLQMALVG
-180 LLREEDGDTNLGYLT
+180 LLREQDDQTHLGYLA
-195 KVFSRLESLCGD
+195 KVFTRLEALSGD
-207 APLGPLWQ
+207 APLSPLWQ
-215 VASALVEGMRDGVIA
+215 IASALVEGMREGVIA

-235 RSLFKDADKEL
+235 RSLFKDADQEL
-246 KRLLEHGMAA
+246 KRLLEQG
-256 INQPAPPELLKS
+256 IVGLNQPAPAELLKS

-281 QMLTMKER
+281 QMLTMKDH
-289 YGLDDALPDSAMVD
+289 YSLDDALPDSAMVD

-334 LDLFVRSDRQHTSD
+334 LDLFVRSDRQHASD

-381 VLSLVQGQRA
+381 VLSLAQGQRE
-391 PDDATLMDVAG
+391 PNDAILMDVAG

-413 MVGTVEPES
+413 MVGTVETQS
-422 QEEDALPTTDLT
+422 AEDARLPTTDLT

-456 DYIDADWDRQHLQP
+456 DYIDADWDRQHLQS
-470 LPALLTQ
+470 LPELLTQ

-484 IALSRAASLVETCN
+484 IPLARAASLVEACN
-498 HFIREHLLLERGQ
+498 GFIREHLM
-511 PDWQELDSLADVI
+511 LDAHEPGWEQLDHLADVI
-524 ASLEYYLERLND
+524 SSLEYYLERLSD
-536 DPQAPGEQLLD
+536 DPQAPAEHLLD
-547 IAEQSLATL
+547 VAQNSLASL
-556 GFFPNE
+556 GFFANE
-562 EPSEQQVPVLEDVL
+562 QPGEAQVPVLDEVL
-576 SPSEAQTLQ
+576 SPSEAQLMQDLQTLDDPDVVQ
-585 HQQELDASE
+585 
-594 VARSLA
+594 SLA
-600 DVLASPVSALNPPAQ
+600 EVLASPLSALNPPARNS
-615 TTPGSL
+615 PDSL
-621 LPPPAGEEPVDDE
+621 MPPPADEEPVDDE

-641 ETDEVLEILREY
+641 ETDEVLAVLHEY

-658 INPDNRSALSELRR
+658 ANPQDRAALTELRR

-684 RALVIG
+684 RALVLG

-705 GSVEPGA
+705 QSVEPGA
-712 TVQQL
+712 
-717 IGDVLRVLPELVAE
+717 VLRQLLGDTVLLLPELINEFAT
-731 YAAHAQR
+731 QR
-738 QRSDVDQMAARAHAL
+738 QRQRNDVDQLAARAHAL
-753 AKGEEPLSDEDT
+753 AKGDEPLAAEDT
-765 QDVSALDPLLLEI
+765 DDVAALDPLLLEI
-778 FRKEAETHLS
+778 FRKEAETHLA
-788 SLNRFLDEAAEH
+788 SLNRFLDQAAEQ
-800 VPLPASDALLRALHT
+800 VPLPASDELQRALHT

-824 VLPIVELAVPL
+824 VLPMAELAASL
-835 DQLVREYKAHQIA
+835 DQLAREFKAHQLP
-848 LDLDEVEV
+848 LDLDEVEL
-856 LLEAEGLFLLG
+856 LLEAEGLFRVG
-867 LRQLKKDPLAEIP
+867 LRQLKHDPLAPIVG
-880 HAHELIER
+880 AQSLIKRTE
-888 AKALLAERLQSLV
+888 ALLAERLQ
-901 DAPSSSLRIKRD
+901 ASSDGADSGLRLKRD

-926 ILLDAESLLQRW
+926 ILLDAENLLQRW

-964 ADLHP
+964 ADLLP
-969 VDELCEAL
+969 VDGLCEAL

-992 EVFFREAQSAH
+992 ERFFHEAQLAH
-1003 EALIDM
+1003 EALINM

-1016 QEVSPRPDRVRALQ
+1016 QEVTPQPERIRALQ
-1030 GLLNESLDPSAMG
+1030 DLLDEGLDPAAMG
-1043 LIRSDGSRTLSIR
+1043 LIRSDGSRTLDIR
-1056 ELGDVTA
+1056 ELGSATA
-1063 DLAQTATD
+1063 QLQQSVAA
-1071 VVLDDEIVSI
+1071 LEPDDEIVEI

-1086 VDILDSASQ
+1086 VDILDSAGQ
-1095 ALQRWLADPQ
+1095 ALQRWRKDPD
-1105 NPAPLSS
+1105 NAAPLSS

-1127 EVEPVGDL
+1127 EVEVIGDL
-1135 AHELEG
+1135 AQELEN

-1147 DRRYSYSEGLALL
+1147 DRRYNHSAALEGLLQQSHERLALM
-1160 LQNSHD
+1160 
-1166 HLAQQLEQLQSH
+1166 LEQLQAH
-1178 QSLDDPAELIE
+1178 QALTPAQDLID
-1189 AIHAFRQGHGS
+1189 AIRQLRQGQAAS
-1200 AVEVIEP
+1200 ESAPAAVEHDNAGHDP
-1207 EADDSPH
+1207 E
-1214 HDSDLL
+1214 LL

-1226 GFDIIESSGAALSR
+1226 GFDIIESSGAALLR
-1240 WQAEPSNR
+1240 WQAEPGNR
-1248 QEVET
+1248 QEIET

-1264 ARMVEITPIG
+1264 ARMVEIGPIG

-1279 LEFLYEG
+1279 LEFLYES
-1286 LSTGLLKPTG
+1286 LSSG
-1296 ALFELLQRSHDRL
+1296 ALQPSAELFALVQRGHDRL
-1309 AQMLDAARAGEP
+1309 AQMLDGVRAGQP
-1321 LPPADRLLDAIR
+1321 CPPADRLINAIQ
-1333 NFSHPSVPEL
+1333 NFSHPVQVEAPPAPAPVIKPE
-1343 PVPQAAIP
+1343 A
-1351 ETPTPVAQPV
+1351 TPPS
-1361 AVKAETP
+1361 
-1368 LQPADPNADMVKV
+1368 ADAGADMVKV
-1381 SAELLD
+1381 SSELLD
-1387 DLVNLAGETS
+1387 ELVNLAGETS

-1406 VNDAQVALNE
+1406 VNDAQIALNE

-1423 MRDQLRRLDIET
+1423 MRDQLRRLDTET

-1444 EAERLGYEEFDPLEM
+1444 VDGERLGYEDFDPLEM

-1479 LDLKETLDRRNQD
+1479 LDLKETLDRRNHD

-1517 PFERMLPRLKRI
+1517 PFERMVPRLKRI
-1529 VRQVAGE
+1529 VRQVAEE
-1536 LGKDVEFIVGN
+1536 LGKDVAFVVGN
-1547 AEGEMD
+1547 ADGEMD

-1576 ESAEVRAAAG
+1576 ESAEVRLAAG
-1586 KPAQGR
+1586 KPAQGQ
-1592 ITLDLLREGG
+1592 ITLDLSREGG
-1602 DMIFDIRD
+1602 DMVFDIRD

-1616 MDAVRRKAIKRGLI
+1616 LEAVRRKAIKRGLLAPDA
-1630 EEHSEISDRDVLQ
+1630 EISDRDVLQ
-1643 FIMQPGFSTAEKIT
+1643 FILQPGFSTAEKIT

-1711 EDQYAIPLNTIDGIV
+1711 EDQYAIPLNTIEGIV
-1726 RVLPNELEGHFRL
+1726 RVLPNDLEGHFRH
-1739 DPPAYEYAGQRYEL
+1739 DPPSYQYGGQRYEL
-1753 CYLGDLLKTHPRPKL
+1753 CYLGELLKTAPRPKL
-1768 PAQSLPLPVLL
+1768 LGQNLPLPVLL
-1779 VQCNDRHVAVQVD
+1779 VHCNDRHVAVLVD
-1792 AMAGTREIVVKSLGP
+1792 SMAGTREIVVKSLGP

-1836 RAMQAHVPQRP
+1836 RAMQARLAQEPTP
-1847 PVQDSEF
+1847 TEIDSE
-1854 EPQKPLLVMVVDD
+1854 PHKPLLIMVVDD

-1893 DAMLLLEEHMPD
+1893 DAMLLLEEHLPD
-1905 IMLLDIEMPRMDG
+1905 LMLLDIEMPRMDG
-1918 FEVATQVRNDER
+1918 FEVATQVRADER
-1930 LQHLPIIMIT
+1930 LCHLPIIMIT

-1962 PYQESVLLESIALWS
+1962 PYQESVLLESIAQWS
-1977 KTHA
+1977 KKHA

>member
-19 ETLKQ
+19 ETLKL
-24 AHHAI
+24 AHQAI
-29 ETLLDDPQATHALSD
+29 EAVLDDPQAFPGLD
-44 CLACIH
+44 ECLAYIH

-74 IVALQNDRVS
+74 VEALQHERVS
-84 HRDEALHLMLQAL
+84 HRDEALHLLLQAL

-102 YLDRVQAARR
+102 YLDRVQSARR
-112 DLPLMLLP
+112 DLPLVVLP

-130 EALLSETS
+130 ESLLSETS
-138 LFSPQLPDLPPL
+138 LFSPQLPELAPL
-150 NDEALALLE
+150 SAEALALLE
-159 PADLSN
+159 PAELPN
-165 VLRKWRQMLQMALAG
+165 VLRKLRQTLQMALVG
-180 LLREEDGDTNLGYLT
+180 LLREQDDQTHLDYLA
-195 KVFSRLESLCGD
+195 KVFTRLEALSGD
-207 APLGPLWQ
+207 SPLSPLWQ
-215 VASALVEGMRDGVIA
+215 VASALVEGMRQGVIA

-235 RSLFKDADKEL
+235 RSLFKDADKQL
-246 KRLLEHGMAA
+246 KRLLEQGMAGL
-256 INQPAPPELLKS
+256 NQAPPPELLKS

-281 QMLTMKER
+281 QMLTMKDR
-289 YGLDDALPDSAMVD
+289 YSLDDALPDSAMVD

-348 LDSLLAPLRQIAD
+348 LESLLAPLRQIAD

-381 VLSLVQGQRA
+381 VLSLAQGQRE
-391 PDDATLMDVAG
+391 PNDAILMDVAG

-422 QEEDALPTTDLT
+422 PEDSRLPTTDLT

-484 IALSRAASLVETCN
+484 IPLSRAASLVEACN
-498 HFIREHLLLERGQ
+498 GFIREHLLLDPHEPGWEQ
-511 PDWQELDSLADVI
+511 LDHLADVI
-524 ASLEYYLERLND
+524 SSLEYYLERLSD
-536 DPQAPGEQLLD
+536 DPHAPGEQLLD
-547 IAEQSLATL
+547 VAQKSLASL
-556 GFFPNE
+556 GFFPD
-562 EPSEQQVPVLEDVL
+562 EQPGAQHVPVLEDVL
-576 SPSEAQTLQ
+576 SPSEALVMQDMQ
-585 HQQELDASE
+585 ALDDPE
-594 VARSLA
+594 TVQSLA
-600 DVLASPVSALNPPAQ
+600 DVLASPVSALNPPALI
-615 TTPGSL
+615 TPGSL
-621 LPPPAGEEPVDDE
+621 MPPPADEEPVDDE

-641 ETDEVLEILREY
+641 ETDEVLEVLHEY

-658 INPDNRSALSELRR
+658 ANPQDRAALTELRR

-684 RALVIG
+684 RALILG
-690 ELAWAVENLLNRVLE
+690 ELAWSVENLLNRVLE
-705 GSVEPGA
+705 QSVEPGSV
-712 TVQQL
+712 VQQL
-717 IGDVLRVLPELVAE
+717 LTDTVLLLPELINEFATNR
-731 YAAHAQR
+731 QR
-738 QRSDVDQMAARAHAL
+738 QRSDVDQLAARAHAL
-753 AKGEEPLSDEDT
+753 AKGDEPLAAEDVD
-765 QDVSALDPLLLEI
+765 DVAALDPLLLEI
-778 FRKEAETHLS
+778 FRNEAETHLA
-788 SLNRFLDEAAEH
+788 SLNRFLDQAAEH
-800 VPLPASDALLRALHT
+800 VPLQASDELQRALHT

-824 VLPIVELAVPL
+824 VLPIAELAAPL
-835 DQLVREYKAHQIA
+835 DQLAREFKAHQLP
-848 LDLDEVEV
+848 LDLDEVEL
-856 LLEAEGLFLLG
+856 LLEAEGLFRVG
-867 LRQLKKDPLAEIP
+867 LRQLKHDPLAPIVG
-880 HAHELIER
+880 AQSLIKRSET
-888 AKALLAERLQSLV
+888 LLTERLASIL
-901 DAPSSSLRIKRD
+901 DAPNTGLRIKRD

-964 ADLHP
+964 ADLLP
-969 VDELCEAL
+969 VDVLCEAL

-992 EVFFREAQSAH
+992 EQFFQEAQNAH
-1003 EALIDM
+1003 EALINM

-1016 QEVSPRPDRVRALQ
+1016 QEVTPQPERIRALHD
-1030 GLLNESLDPSAMG
+1030 LLDQSLDPSSMG

-1056 ELGDVTA
+1056 ELGSATA
-1063 DLAQTATD
+1063 ELQQKATA
-1071 VVLDDEIVSI
+1071 LEPDDEIVEI

-1086 VDILDSASQ
+1086 VDILDSSGQ
-1095 ALQRWLADPQ
+1095 ALQRWLNDLD
-1105 NPAPLSS
+1105 NTAPLSS

-1127 EVEPVGDL
+1127 EVEAIGDL
-1135 AHELEG
+1135 AQELES

-1147 DRRYSYSEGLALL
+1147 DRRYHYSESLGRLLLKSHDRLALL
-1160 LQNSHD
+1160 LD
-1166 HLAQQLEQLQSH
+1166 QLQNH
-1178 QSLDDPAELIE
+1178 QPLTPAQDLIDV
-1189 AIHAFRQGHGS
+1189 IRQVRQGQNV
-1200 AVEVIEP
+1200 AETPAAPV
-1207 EADDSPH
+1207 D
-1214 HDSDLL
+1214 HDSAGHDPELL

-1226 GFDIIESSGAALSR
+1226 GFDIIENSGAALLR
-1240 WQAEPSNR
+1240 WQAEPGNR

-1264 ARMVEITPIG
+1264 ARMVEIGPIG

-1279 LEFLYEG
+1279 LEYLYES
-1286 LSTGLLKPTG
+1286 LSTG
-1296 ALFELLQRSHDRL
+1296 ALQPSAELFALVQRGHDRL
-1309 AQMLDAARAGEP
+1309 AQMLDGVRAGQP
-1321 LPPADRLLDAIR
+1321 CPPADRLINAIQ
-1333 NFSHPSVPEL
+1333 NFSHPVTVETPPVL
-1343 PVPQAAIP
+1343 PVPVKTDAAP
-1351 ETPTPVAQPV
+1351 
-1361 AVKAETP
+1361 
-1368 LQPADPNADMVKV
+1368 PAADAGADMVKV

-1387 DLVNLAGETS
+1387 ELVNLAGETS

-1406 VNDAQVALNE
+1406 VNDAQIALNE

-1423 MRDQLRRLDIET
+1423 MRDQLRRLDTET

-1444 EAERLGYEEFDPLEM
+1444 VDAERLGYEEFDPLEM

-1479 LDLKETLDRRNQD
+1479 LDLKETLDRRNHD

-1529 VRQVAGE
+1529 VRQVAEE
-1536 LGKDVEFIVGN
+1536 LNKDVAFVVGN

-1576 ESAEVRAAAG
+1576 ESAEVRLAAG
-1586 KPAQGR
+1586 KPAQGT
-1592 ITLDLLREGG
+1592 ISLDLSREGG
-1602 DMIFDIRD
+1602 DIVFDIRD

-1616 MDAVRRKAIKRGLI
+1616 LEAVRKKAIKRGLLAPNA
-1630 EEHSEISDRDVLQ
+1630 EISDRDVLQ
-1643 FIMQPGFSTAEKIT
+1643 FILQPGFSTAEKIT

-1672 VRQLGGSMSIDS
+1672 VRQLGGTMSINS

-1711 EDQYAIPLNTIDGIV
+1711 EDQYAIPLNTIEGIV
-1726 RVLPNELEGHFRL
+1726 RVLPNDLEGHFRQ
-1739 DPPAYEYAGQRYEL
+1739 DPPRYQYGGQTYEL
-1753 CYLGDLLKTHPRPKL
+1753 CYLGELLKTAPRPKL
-1768 PAQSLPLPVLL
+1768 LGQNLPLPVLL
-1779 VQCNDRHVAVQVD
+1779 VHYNDRHIAVLVD
-1792 AMAGTREIVVKSLGP
+1792 TMAGTREIVVKSLGA

-1836 RAMQAHVPQRP
+1836 RAMQARV
-1847 PVQDSEF
+1847 VQTPTLPELDS

-1905 IMLLDIEMPRMDG
+1905 LMLLDIEMPRMDG
-1918 FEVATQVRNDER
+1918 FEVATRVRNDER

-1962 PYQESVLLESIALWS
+1962 PYQESVLLESIAQWS
-1977 KTHA
+1977 KKHG